1 MSSGDVGTLKPN
13 AGNGCDMDNYKW
25 TQTVDEIELVV
36 PLKVDFQPRG
46 RDLVVEMKPRSLR
59 IQIRGSTVF
68 DGELNGLIKADEST
82 WMIDGKNLVLALHKR
97 QTDEWWSR
105 LVTTDPELDAQK
117 LDAAKVDNLSDL
129 NDDMRQQVEMMLQN
143 SKNGL

>member
-1 MSSGDVGTLKPN
+1 MSDDVRTVNPN
-13 AGNGCDMDNYKW
+13 AGNGCDMENYKW

-46 RDLVVEMKPRSLR
+46 RDLVVKMNPQSLK

-82 WMIDGKNLVLALHKR
+82 WMIDGKNLFLALRKR

-105 LVTTDPELDAQK
+105 LLTTDPELDAQK
-117 LDAAKVDNLSDL
+117 LDAVKVDNLSELD
-129 NDDMRQQVEMMLQN
+129 DDMRLQVEKMLHN
-143 SKNGL
+143 TKKDL

>member
-1 MSSGDVGTLKPN
+1 MSDDVRTVNPN
-13 AGNGCDMDNYKW
+13 AGNGCDMENYKW

-46 RDLVVEMKPRSLR
+46 RDLVVKMNPQSLK

-82 WMIDGKNLVLALHKR
+82 WIIDGKNLFLALRKR

-105 LVTTDPELDAQK
+105 LLTTDPELDAQK
-117 LDAAKVDNLSDL
+117 LDAVKVDNLSELD
-129 NDDMRQQVEMMLQN
+129 DDMRLQVEKMLHN
-143 SKNGL
+143 TKKDL